1 MKLRLPGCFLLLVLF
16 AAGVCGCG
24 REESNSMQ
32 KTLYMTLGKP
42 LTTLD
47 PALAS
52 DTASQNIVAALYD
65 TPLQY
70 LYTEKLPRKLVPGF
84 LAEMPEVSP
93 DGKVYKCRLRSDLK
107 FPPFPGVKE
116 GRVTAGDFAFSILRL
131 ADARLL
137 SGGYWLVR
145 NRVEGIEEFRKL
157 TASSPEND
165 FSPYDKGCR
174 GIRVLSDTELE
185 IRLTAPDPRFIYAFA
200 MPYFSVLSRKGVEK
214 VSLTAPGEA
223 SFGSGPFLLKKWA
236 KDYKIEL
243 SRNPYFRQEY
253 HKEAQMRSDRTKP
266 LPYLDAI
273 ECYLVRQ
280 ELSAWLMFLQGELDF
295 CALDGEKFDA
305 VVDKKGNLTAPLR
318 KRNIGMISHPFFELN
333 YIGFHFAD
341 PVLGKNKKLRQ
352 AISLAF
358 DKEFR
363 RLNSNGR
370 LVPAYSP
377 IPPGT
382 PGHIPSYKGE
392 YGEKNIEK
400 AKKLLAEAG
409 YKGGIDPAT
418 GEPLTLTFD
427 QSGGDTFFRQTAE
440 ILASDMKEIGIVIQ
454 PLFHNRARFF
464 QKISQGKSQL
474 FRLSWMGDY
483 PDAENF
489 FQLFYGPNSDSCNR
503 VGYRNKEFDAMY
515 EAVRLMPDSP
525 ARTRLY
531 EKMSSFLMEECPW
544 IFESIPLAFLLKHG
558 WLTNYIPHDFAFN
571 RLKYLSIDPASRE
584 KAKKSF
590 QPLSMAELRK
600 DQ

>member
-1 MKLRLPGCFLLLVLF
+1 MKCRFAFLLCLF
-16 AAGVCGCG
+16 VFALGLCGCG
-24 REESNSMQ
+24 RREGASSG
-32 KTLYMTLGKP
+32 KVLYMTLGKP

-52 DTASQNIVAALYD
+52 DTASQSIVSALYD

-84 LAEMPEVSP
+84 LAKMPEISRN
-93 DGKVYKCRLRSDLK
+93 GKVYKCTLRDDLF
-107 FPPFPGVKE
+107 FPPFPGIKKS
-116 GRVTAGDFAFSILRL
+116 RATAGDFAFSLLRL

-137 SGGYWLVR
+137 SGGYWLLR
-145 NRVEGIEEFRKL
+145 GRVKGIEEFREMTRK
-157 TASSPEND
+157 AGEND
-165 FSPYDKGCR
+165 VAPYDKGCA
-174 GIRVLSDTELE
+174 GIRVLSDTVLE
-185 IRLTAPDPRFIYAFA
+185 IHLVSPDPRFIYAFA
-200 MPYFSVLSRKGVEK
+200 MPYFSLLSRKGVENH
-214 VSLTAPGEA
+214 SLNAPSSTA
-223 SFGSGPFLLKKWA
+223 FGSGPFLLKKWT

-243 SRNPYFRQEY
+243 CRNPYFRKEY
-253 HKEAQMRSDRTKP
+253 HKEARKKEERLLP
-266 LPYLDAI
+266 LPLLDSI

-305 VVDKKGNLTAPLR
+305 VVDRKGELAPALR
-318 KRNIGMISHPFFELN
+318 ERGIGMISHPFFEIN
-333 YIGFHFAD
+333 YIGFHFGD
-341 PVLGKNKKLRQ
+341 PLLGKNRKLRQ

-363 RLNSNGR
+363 KINSNGR
-370 LVPAYSP
+370 LIPAYSP

-382 PGHIPSYKGE
+382 PGHVPSCKGK

-400 AKKLLAEAG
+400 ARKLLAEAG
-409 YKGGIDPAT
+409 YPGGIDPAT
-418 GEPLTLTFD
+418 GKPLVITFD

-440 ILASDMKEIGIVIQ
+440 ILASDMRAIGIEIQ

-464 QKISQGKSQL
+464 QKLAQGKSQL

-503 VGYRNKEFDAMY
+503 VAYQNRSFDVMY
-515 EAVRLMPDSP
+515 EEARRMPDSP
-525 ARTRLY
+525 RRTELY
-531 EKMSSFLMEECPW
+531 EKMSLFLMEECPW
-544 IFESIPLAFLLKHG
+544 IFESIPMAFLLKHG

-571 RLKYLSIDPASRE
+571 RLKYLSVDPMERARR
-584 KAKKSF
+584 KRNF
-590 QPLSMAELRK
+590 RPLSMAGLREEK
-600 DQ
+600 